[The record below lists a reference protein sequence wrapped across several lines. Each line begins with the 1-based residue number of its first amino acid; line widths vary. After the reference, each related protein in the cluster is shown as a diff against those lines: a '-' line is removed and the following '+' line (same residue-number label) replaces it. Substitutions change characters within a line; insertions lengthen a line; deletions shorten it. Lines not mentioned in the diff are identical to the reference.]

1 MRFNFIALTT
11 ATAALALAAPAF
23 AGDADFTLVNATG
36 YPIAELYVA
45 PSDSDSW
52 GSDILGKHVI
62 NNKEAWKISFAPSNN
77 VCKYDMR
84 IVFEDDNSKVTWKNF
99 DLCEINKI
107 TLSYNRSTG
116 VTTATKE

>member
-1 MRFNFIALTT
+1 LRLNLLALT
-11 ATAALALAAPAF
+11 AAVALASPAI

-45 PSDSDSW
+45 PSNSDSW

-62 NNKEAWKISFAPSNN
+62 NNKESWKITFAPSNN
-77 VCKYDMR
+77 VCKYDMQ